1 MKKRNR
7 VKNAFSH
14 TVQCAFAAASKAAKV
29 QTIRNG
35 DFYGTG
41 YLQGGQRP
49 PLAYAISLVE
59 GKWKMHVLF
68 WLWKKEVL
76 RYSEL
81 KRALGAVTH
90 KMLSSQ
96 LKELE
101 QDGIILR
108 TEYPQV
114 PPKGGIQPFG
124 DRKNPD
130 AHSRRLL
137 PVGPR
142 AHAGGLDAVAGRQK
156 QKSAGRILRIRPALR
171 FSNTNS
177 SR

>member
-1 MKKRNR
+1 MEQDICREVN
-7 VKNAFSH
+7 VLPF
-14 TVQCAFAAASKAAKV
+14 
-29 QTIRNG
+29 
-35 DFYGTG
+35 
-41 YLQGGQRP
+41 
-49 PLAYAISLVE
+49 AYAISLVE

-101 QDGIILR
+101 RNGIILR

-114 PPKGGIQPFG
+114 PPKVEYSLSETGKTLMPILAAFCQWGH
-124 DRKNPD
+124 
-130 AHSRRLL
+130 AHM
-137 PVGPR
+137 
-142 AHAGGLDAVAGRQK
+142 
-156 QKSAGRILRIRPALR
+156 PADW
-171 FSNTNS
+171 TP
-177 SR
+177 